1 MATIIFVDS
10 DSKWIANYKRMLTP
24 FEKEFHCVYFQHSEE
39 AMEYVSTYPTAVLVS
54 ELDMPVM
61 SGRELFE
68 MIDLLSP
75 TTVKIG
81 ITQVRNVADTLDIL
95 NQIKIYKLILKPF
108 FVAEDLIV
116 PIRAALDYQKGSVQ
130 EDETYQRAERKL
142 QELNQQTEELQK
154 KLSGKKQGN
163 DRILNAML
171 GVIDGNLSL
180 PVAEFDADRKE
191 TVRDFCQELL
201 QEFFQYY
208 MYEKKNLIFYLSHLK
223 NRFHHAGKSHIF
235 EIKSKVGEEVPITVM
250 NRIAYV
256 TFLTGFLCETC
267 LENYYIGNVLEAE
280 GSRYVLHIWYD
291 WDGGNKSKNLEPG
304 MLKLLSNIIGEL
316 QCALSDH
323 MAVEKEGN
331 MRKLKLYFQREE
343 GQR

>member
-1 MATIIFVDS
+1 MDTIIFVDS

-39 AMEYVSTYPTAVLVS
+39 AMEYISTYPTEVLVS
-54 ELDMPVM
+54 ELEMPVM

-75 TTVKIG
+75 ATVKIG
-81 ITQVRNVADTLDIL
+81 ITQVRNVADTLEIL

-116 PIRAALDYQKGSVQ
+116 PIRAALAYQKGKAQ
-130 EDETYQRAERKL
+130 EDEALEKAERKL
-142 QELNQQTEELQK
+142 LELNQQTEELQK
-154 KLSGKKQGN
+154 LLSRKRQGN
-163 DRILNAML
+163 DRILHAML
-171 GVIDGNLSL
+171 GILESNLSF
-180 PVAEFDADRKE
+180 PVAEFAEDRKE
-191 TVRDFCQELL
+191 TVKDFCQELL

-208 MYEKKNLIFYLSHLK
+208 MYEKKNLVFHLSYLK
-223 NRFHHAGKSHIF
+223 NRFHHAGKSCIF

-291 WDGGNKSKNLEPG
+291 WDGGNRSKDMEPKMSG
-304 MLKLLSNIIGEL
+304 LLSNIVGEL
-316 QCALSDH
+316 QRTLSDN
-323 MAVEKEGN
+323 MEVQKEGKLC
-331 MRKLKLYFQREE
+331 RLKLYFRREE
-343 GQR
+343 EQR

>member
-1 MATIIFVDS
+1 MDTIIFVDS

-39 AMEYVSTYPTAVLVS
+39 AMEYVSTYPTEVLVS
-54 ELDMPVM
+54 ELEMPVM

-116 PIRAALDYQKGSVQ
+116 PIRAALAYQKGSAQ
-130 EDETYQRAERKL
+130 EDETLQRAVKKL

-154 KLSGKKQGN
+154 KLVRKKLGN
-163 DRILNAML
+163 ERILNAMM
-171 GVIDGNLSL
+171 GVIEGNLSL
-180 PVAEFDADRKE
+180 PVAEFDTGQKE
-191 TVRDFCQELL
+191 IVKDFCRELL

-208 MYEKKNLIFYLSHLK
+208 MYEKKNLIFYLSYLK
-223 NRFHHAGKSHIF
+223 NRFHHAGRSCIF
-235 EIKSKVGEEVPITVM
+235 EIKSKVGEEVPIAVM

-256 TFLTGFLCETC
+256 TYLTGFLCETC

-280 GSRYVLHIWYD
+280 GSQYMLHIWYD
-291 WDGGNKSKNLEPG
+291 WDGAGKSKDMEPK

-316 QCALSDH
+316 QHDLSDR
-323 MAVEKEGN
+323 MDVEKEGN
-331 MRKLKLYFQREE
+331 MRRLKLYFRREE
-343 GQR
+343 EHQ